1 VPTKIDFKKQLK
13 HLYNPSSKQVTVV
26 DVPELNFLMIDG
38 EGDPNTSEAYQDA
51 IETLFAVSYALKFAI
66 KRGESGIDFAVMPL
80 EGLWWVEDMTQ
91 FSMENRDAWKW
102 TAMIM
107 QPAYVTQQ
115 LVEGAVKQVEKKKG
129 LASLSDMRFAAFPE
143 GTAAQIMYFGPYSE
157 EAPTIDKIH
166 GFIRDQGYRLRGKHH
181 EIYLSDPRR
190 TAPHKLK
197 TIIRQ
202 PFE

>member
-1 VPTKIDFKKQLK
+1 VPTKLDFKKQLK
-13 HLYNPSSKQVTVV
+13 HLYNPSSKQVTVE
-26 DVPELNFLMIDG
+26 DVPEMNFLMIDG

-51 IETLFAVSYALKFAI
+51 IETLFGVSYALKFAI

-91 FSMENRDAWKW
+91 FSMENKDAWKW
-102 TAMIM
+102 IAMIM

-115 LVEGAVKQVEKKKG
+115 LLEEAVKQVEKKKG
-129 LASLSDMRFAAFPE
+129 LPSLSDMRFETFHE

-157 EAPTIDKIH
+157 EALTIDKIH